1 MDIQYIQNYDVRM
14 EEMIKQ
20 YKERGQRPRLLLHS
34 CCAPCSS
41 AVLERIAKAFEITVF
56 YFNPNIEPE
65 EEYGKRV
72 QELEKLLECL
82 EEAGNVSLLAG
93 RYQPQ
98 EFYDAVK
105 GLEHSGEGGE
115 RCYRCY
121 ELRLRETAK
130 IAKEQDFDCFT
141 TTLSISPYKRAD
153 WLNEIGQKLSSEYN
167 VEYLY
172 SDFKKKNGYRRSIEL
187 SKEYGLYRQ
196 DYCGCRFSKEEREQ
210 VKQEKRRREQMKEQ
224 KNQQKN

>member
-1 MDIQYIQNYDVRM
+1 MDIQYIQNYDKRM
-14 EEMIKQ
+14 EEMIKK
-20 YKERGQRPRLLLHS
+20 YKEKGLRPRLLLHS

-41 AVLERIAKAFEITVF
+41 AVLERIAKAFDITVF
-56 YFNPNIEPE
+56 YFNPNIEPQR
-65 EEYGKRV
+65 EYDKRV
-72 QELEKLLECL
+72 EELDKLLSCL
-82 EEAGNVSLLAG
+82 RETADVSLLVG
-93 RYQPQ
+93 RYEPQ

-115 RCYRCY
+115 RCYQCY

-130 IAKEQDFDCFT
+130 MAASQKFDCFT

-153 WLNEIGQKLSSEYN
+153 WLNEIGQHLSEKYC
-167 VEYLY
+167 VDYLY

-196 DYCGCRFSKEEREQ
+196 DYCGCRFSKAEREQ
-210 VKQEKRRREQMKEQ
+210 VKRQ
-224 KNQQKN
+224 KQAGASEELEN

>member
-1 MDIQYIQNYDVRM
+1 MDIQYIQNYDKRM
-14 EEMIKQ
+14 EEMIKK
-20 YKERGQRPRLLLHS
+20 YKEKGLRPRLLLHS

-41 AVLERIAKAFEITVF
+41 AVLERIAKAFDITVF
-56 YFNPNIEPE
+56 YFNPNIEPQR
-65 EEYGKRV
+65 EYDKRV
-72 QELEKLLECL
+72 EELDKLLSCL
-82 EEAGNVSLLAG
+82 RETADVSLLVG
-93 RYQPQ
+93 RYEPQ

-130 IAKEQDFDCFT
+130 MAASQKFDCFT

-153 WLNEIGQKLSSEYN
+153 WLNEIGQYLSEEYC
-167 VEYLY
+167 VDYLY

-187 SKEYGLYRQ
+187 SKEYELYRQ
-196 DYCGCRFSKEEREQ
+196 DYCGCRFSKAEREN
-210 VKQEKRRREQMKEQ
+210 VKRQ
-224 KNQQKN
+224 KQAGAGEVLEN